1 MKKWAQQAALHY
13 AVVNILKAIVLLVL
27 LSHWLGCGFLALL
40 RSDPHASEWM
50 PQPCYASA
58 SDQYICGIYWAFGTL
73 TSNVRPHSQAI
84 QKVYDRTSF
93 SESTYCL
100 CDDRSPSNPTLV
112 ASVCSQSWRGAV
124 VSCSTDLS
132 SPASC
137 PHSQIWIALHRPTG
151 SIWTAWKSIWHAR
164 ICRWTCN
171 GRFGRSKLKSPSQSS
186 SLLVTSGAISD

>member
-93 SESTYCL
+93 SEST
-100 CDDRSPSNPTLV
+100 SLV
-112 ASVCSQSWRGAV
+112 M
-124 VSCSTDLS
+124 TDLLRTPLW
-132 SPASC
+132 SPASAHN
-137 PHSQIWIALHRPTG
+137 PGVVWRSPALRIYPLQPRVHTLKFG
-151 SIWTAWKSIWHAR
+151 SRCIDPPGAYGQL
-164 ICRWTCN
+164 
-171 GRFGRSKLKSPSQSS
+171 GRVYGTQGSAVGPA
-186 SLLVTSGAISD
+186 TEGSDVVS